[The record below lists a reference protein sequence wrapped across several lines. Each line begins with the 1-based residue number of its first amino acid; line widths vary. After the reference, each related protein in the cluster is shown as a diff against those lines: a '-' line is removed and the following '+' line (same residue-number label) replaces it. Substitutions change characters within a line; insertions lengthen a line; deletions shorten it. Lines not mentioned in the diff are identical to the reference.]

1 MRKKKGRQRLG
12 IASRSNHPK
21 VWISQKTKSGTIR
34 EVVFK
39 AAYQTWFVDAVNRQH
54 NPHAPRRWTEITDG
68 MVLSELDR
76 LGRWDVKGSVY
87 TIRPIVGKQVTYD
100 RGPRQYE
107 TTVEQGFK
115 PWDLA
120 PASEDEGKEDEEG
133 PDEDFLASMIKD
145 KQKRTKDARMIALK
159 VDQEVD
165 EMMQNGVTINPLLRK
180 MYDKEETATNS
191 PISLTKPTRSSAPES
206 KFSDLKFV
214 PGANNAHTAGRTID
228 PFDRDYNGHK

>member
-1 MRKKKGRQRLG
+1 M
-12 IASRSNHPK
+12 PK
-21 VWISQKTKSGTIR
+21 VWISQKTKFGTIR

-54 NPHAPRRWTEITDG
+54 NPYAPRNWTEITDG
-68 MVLSELDR
+68 VVLSELDR

-87 TIRPIVGKQVTYD
+87 TIRPIVGKQVTYV
-100 RGPRQYE
+100 RGSSQYE
-107 TTVEQGFK
+107 TTVQQGSK

-120 PASEDEGKEDEEG
+120 PASEDEALDDDEEMEA

-145 KQKRTKDARMIALK
+145 KQNRAKNARMIALK

-165 EMMQNGVTINPLLRK
+165 EMMQNGVTINPLFRK
-180 MYDKEETATNS
+180 MYGKEETAPNS
-191 PISLTKPTRSSAPES
+191 PISLTKPTRNNAPES